1 MTRPEMLNAL
11 RADVDVLARAEE
23 TSVLG
28 ALPGWDSLAILLV
41 VSHCEHV
48 TAEGL
53 QWVCNGANL
62 RIPCFSACIRKRKL
76 PARGTWSN
84 VEWSN

>member
-11 RADVDVLARAEE
+11 KADIDILARADEA
-23 TSVLG
+23 TGLG

-48 TAEGL
+48 HDLE
-53 QWVCNGANL
+53 VSGAQV
-62 RIPCFSACIRKRKL
+62 RACRTVGDLLDLIQSL
-76 PARGTWSN
+76 S
-84 VEWSN
+84 